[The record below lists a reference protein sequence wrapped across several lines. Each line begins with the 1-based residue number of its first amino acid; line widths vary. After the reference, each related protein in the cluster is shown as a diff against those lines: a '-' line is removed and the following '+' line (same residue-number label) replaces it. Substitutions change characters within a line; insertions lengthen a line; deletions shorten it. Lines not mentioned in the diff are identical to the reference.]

1 MVRLGTAE
9 ERRPP
14 SGGASAEPAAELS
27 EADPASLDEAVRAAA
42 EGLRAER
49 KRLAAVQARAE
60 VRDADPPPPDAANA
74 DSSPPR
80 STYSDLGGGLG
91 VDGGLSGGGGAGGG
105 DGGSLGEVKEM
116 MERQHSEML
125 QVLREVGDS
134 LGARLAVLDGPSV
147 AAAAAAAASVAA
159 AAAATAGRPPGS
171 ASGRGV
177 MRNGGRRSVASPAAA
192 AAASPLQREMEAAQA
207 RLEQVVQV
215 GTREPP
221 G

>member
-1 MVRLGTAE
+1 
-9 ERRPP
+9 
-14 SGGASAEPAAELS
+14 
-27 EADPASLDEAVRAAA
+27 
-42 EGLRAER
+42 
-49 KRLAAVQARAE
+49 
-60 VRDADPPPPDAANA
+60 
-74 DSSPPR
+74 
-80 STYSDLGGGLG
+80 
-91 VDGGLSGGGGAGGG
+91 
-105 DGGSLGEVKEM
+105 M